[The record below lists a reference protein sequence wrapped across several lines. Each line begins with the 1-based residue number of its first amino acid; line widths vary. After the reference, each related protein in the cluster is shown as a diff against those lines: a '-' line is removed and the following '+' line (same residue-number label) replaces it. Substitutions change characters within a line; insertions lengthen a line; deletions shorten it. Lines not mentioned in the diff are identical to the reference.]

1 MRPETIPLIPLTGS
15 AYERG
20 RTHGAVCADEIH
32 QMLAAW
38 GRHIGPPGASTE
50 AYRGAFRSR
59 TNFLK
64 GFEEHAPH
72 LIEELRGIA
81 DGARAPFEQI
91 LDLQLLDE
99 EWWFR
104 QLYPHALA
112 AVPHHCSALA
122 LRTPSGG
129 VLVAQNFDGAS
140 WMEGYQRVFHHRD
153 PVSGFD
159 ALIFTLPGILA
170 LTGINRQG
178 VAVCVNSLVQLD
190 GDPSGL
196 PVVGVIRRLLESA
209 DHAAAISTL
218 RSVRHASGQ
227 AYTIGD
233 HEAFG
238 AYEASRSSII
248 EVRPAPGRQAVCHT
262 NHPLTNPDRALFT
275 QATVGDTPE
284 RRLARTANS
293 AARLTALERGLSDA
307 HAYSVEGVK
316 TLLGSRE
323 NPDHPLSRELGSGGE
338 VIDYTLACVVF
349 EPGPPAR
356 MHLAAGPPST
366 TRFRS
371 FVCDGG
377 VAPLQGSQHDRL

>member
-1 MRPETIPLIPLTGS
+1 MRPEAIPLIPLTGG

-20 RTHGAVCADEIH
+20 LTHGRVCADEIH
-32 QMLAAW
+32 QILADW
-38 GRHIGPPGASTE
+38 RRHVGPSAGSAD
-50 AYRGAFRSR
+50 AYREAFRSR

-64 GFEEHAPH
+64 GFEDHAPH
-72 LIEELRGIA
+72 LIDELRGIA
-81 DGARAPFEQI
+81 EGARVPFEQI

-112 AVPHHCSALA
+112 ALPHHCSALA
-122 LRTPSGG
+122 LRTASGG

-159 ALIFTLPGILA
+159 ALIFSLPGILA
-170 LTGINRQG
+170 LTGVNRQG

-209 DHAAAISTL
+209 DHQSAVATL

-227 AYTIGD
+227 TYTIGD
-233 HEAFG
+233 QRDFG
-238 AYEASRSSII
+238 AHEVSRSSIMAVSSI
-248 EVRPAPGRQAVCHT
+248 PGRSAVCHT
-262 NHPLTNPDRALFT
+262 NHPLANPDSDLF
-275 QATVGDTPE
+275 QLATSEDTPE

-293 AARLTALERGLSDA
+293 RARLAALEQGLSDEA
-307 HAYSVEGVK
+307 TYSVDGVK
-316 TLLGSRE
+316 SLLASRQDPE
-323 NPDHPLSRELGSGGE
+323 HPLSRELGGGGD

-349 EPGPPAR
+349 EPGPPAL

-366 TRFRS
+366 TGFRS
-371 FVCDGG
+371 FICDSG
-377 VAPLQGSQHDRL
+377 VAPARIST

>member
-1 MRPETIPLIPLTGS
+1 MRPEAIPLIPLTGG

-20 RTHGAVCADEIH
+20 LTHGRVCADEIH
-32 QMLAAW
+32 QILADW
-38 GRHIGPPGASTE
+38 RRHVGPSAGSAD
-50 AYRGAFRSR
+50 AYREAFRSR

-64 GFEEHAPH
+64 GFEDHAPH
-72 LIEELRGIA
+72 LIDELRGIA
-81 DGARAPFEQI
+81 EGARVPLEQI

-112 AVPHHCSALA
+112 ALPHHCSALA
-122 LRTPSGG
+122 LRTASGG

-159 ALIFTLPGILA
+159 ALIFSLPGILA
-170 LTGINRQG
+170 LTGVNRQG

-209 DHAAAISTL
+209 DHQSAVATL

-227 AYTIGD
+227 TYTIGD
-233 HEAFG
+233 QRDFG
-238 AYEASRSSII
+238 AHEVSRSSIMA
-248 EVRPAPGRQAVCHT
+248 VRSIPGRSAVCHT
-262 NHPLTNPDRALFT
+262 NHPLANPDSDLF
-275 QATVGDTPE
+275 QLATSADTPE

-293 AARLTALERGLSDA
+293 RARLAALEQGLSDEA
-307 HAYSVEGVK
+307 TYSVDGVK
-316 TLLGSRE
+316 SLLASRQDPE
-323 NPDHPLSRELGSGGE
+323 HPLSRELGGGGD

-349 EPGPPAR
+349 EPGPPAL

-366 TRFRS
+366 TGFRS
-371 FVCDGG
+371 FICDSG
-377 VAPLQGSQHDRL
+377 VAPARIST